1 MEELMTTAAMVD
13 VIARARDAG
22 WEGGDAPA
30 PVFDQIVTTY
40 RSAESPGV
48 LLVAPLADDDTLAAT
63 LSAHAAAAGE
73 WLRQRSP
80 CHLCHAPAGAPCAL
94 GCVADPATYG

>member
-1 MEELMTTAAMVD
+1 MTTADMVD

-22 WEGGDAPA
+22 WEGGGAPA
-30 PVFDQIVTTY
+30 PLLDQIVTTY
-40 RSAESPGV
+40 RSAQSPSV
-48 LLVAPLADDDTLAAT
+48 LLIAPPADDDTLAAR
-63 LSAHAAAAGE
+63 LAVHAAAAGE

-80 CHLCHAPAGAPCAL
+80 CHLCQAPAGAPCAL

>member
-1 MEELMTTAAMVD
+1 MTAADMVD

-22 WEGGDAPA
+22 WEGGGAPA
-30 PVFDQIVTTY
+30 PVLDQIVTTY
-40 RSAESPGV
+40 RSAQSPGT
-48 LLVAPLADDDTLAAT
+48 LLVAPRADDDTLAAT
-63 LSAHAAAAGE
+63 LAAHAAAAGE